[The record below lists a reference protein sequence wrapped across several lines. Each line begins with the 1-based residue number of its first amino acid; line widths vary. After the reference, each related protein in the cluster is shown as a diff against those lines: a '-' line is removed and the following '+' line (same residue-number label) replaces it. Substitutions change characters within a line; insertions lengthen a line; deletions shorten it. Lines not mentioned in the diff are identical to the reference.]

1 MDTLNLTLPAVTC
14 GHCKMSV
21 EREVGAVDGVVSVVV
36 TVENKRAVIEYAGPA
51 TSDGIR
57 TVLTEIGYPPKD
69 A

>member
-1 MDTLNLTLPAVTC
+1 
-14 GHCKMSV
+14 MSV

-51 TSDGIR
+51 TYDGIE

>member
-51 TSDGIR
+51 TYDGIE

>member
-1 MDTLNLTLPAVTC
+1 
-14 GHCKMSV
+14 MSV

-51 TSDGIR
+51 TNDGIE

>member
-51 TSDGIR
+51 TNDGIE